1 MHDER
6 FAEGKEFSWQ
16 TACKRLC
23 VSLPCTCVFTFERV
37 WAQEPCPAL
46 LLSSVQPVAKTRSAA
61 GFWLLAL
68 DRFFQSLAIW
78 VEEDHVGK
86 SRGLWKVKQTPHVNR
101 EKAEPAPSIWFNW
114 LPWTSDPTSG
124 KSKQTTGLLLSLHS
138 KYRTTWEIQK
148 YPCPLL
154 TMPNLGETIPGGYD
168 KTTSCATRGPQLLVT
183 PEKDEN
189 LRQPGRPEPW

>member
-114 LPWTSDPTSG
+114 LFFQAPMDLWPDQWKIKTNHRATTVTSLQIQNHMRNSEIPMSTPHDAQFRGDDP
-124 KSKQTTGLLLSLHS
+124 
-138 KYRTTWEIQK
+138 RRI
-148 YPCPLL
+148 
-154 TMPNLGETIPGGYD
+154 
-168 KTTSCATRGPQLLVT
+168 R
-183 PEKDEN
+183 
-189 LRQPGRPEPW
+189 